1 MPHVQFALAG
11 GHQTIRPY
19 LILQVRREHII
30 LDTMNKLA
38 LYESYDFKK
47 PLKVRKVYVIMT
59 HVCYSCIC
67 TILSMPTALMFLLRL
82 THYTCVL

>member
-1 MPHVQFALAG
+1 MRYLQFALAG

-47 PLKVRKVYVIMT
+47 PLKVRRVY
-59 HVCYSCIC
+59 
-67 TILSMPTALMFLLRL
+67 
-82 THYTCVL
+82 